1 MKPPID
7 TNAQIAALK
16 LERLGF
22 MLTIGWQ
29 STIKGCMARW
39 RRLDTFVTLILEG
52 KRLTVVTTSA
62 TDHRHGAPEPSD
74 GHEVVQALEDA
85 GVTLIQ
91 ALGVL

>member
-1 MKPPID
+1 MKPIH

-22 MLTIGWQ
+22 TLAIDWQ
-29 STIKGCMARW
+29 STIEGCMARW
-39 RRLDTFVTLILEG
+39 RRRDTFVTLILEG
-52 KRLTVVTTSA
+52 KRLTVVTTNA

-74 GHEVVQALEDA
+74 GREVVQALEDA
-85 GVTLIQ
+85 GVTLTQ